1 MLSGAF
7 CSTEIQ
13 FISQKELSFCLNR
26 IVREKAVL
34 LANEKHIRE
43 WGIGSDIEKYVEANH
58 VFWIKRRYKNLTEK
72 DILECL
78 KETEGGNIE
87 QIIAIGGGSIIDLAK
102 CLSALSGMNLQQSE
116 EVIDAITNKAYCGK
130 ETYPQIV
137 AVPTT
142 AGTGSEVTRWATVWR
157 SDLKGKLSIE
167 CAGIQP
173 SYAYLVPE
181 LMRTLPLTPT
191 LTTGLDALA
200 QAAEAYWSRNSSFL
214 VQDISLRAIEVIMS
228 SLPSLLKR
236 MDDMELRRRMCRG
249 SLLAGL
255 AFSKTRTTACHSI
268 SYYLTQRYGMDHGMA
283 VAMTLDAVWRRNK
296 CYMQNAQELETL
308 FEQYGGLQG
317 WLVDVTSGIVKLN
330 LHENGV
336 EKAEI
341 TDIAEHSVVHGR
353 MDNNPILFTT
363 EEVKEILTECW

>member
-13 FISQKELSFCLNR
+13 FVTQKELLFYLNQ
-26 IVREKAVL
+26 IVGEKVVL

-43 WGIGSDIEKYVEANH
+43 WGIDSDIEEYVETNH
-58 VFWIKRRYKNLTEK
+58 VLWIKRRYKNLTEK

-78 KETEGGNIE
+78 HEIEGKKTE
-87 QIIAIGGGSIIDLAK
+87 QIIAIGGGSILDLAK
-102 CLSALSGMNLQQSE
+102 CLSALSGMNLQQPE
-116 EVIDAITNKAYCGK
+116 EVIDAIISKAYCSK
-130 ETYPQIV
+130 EEYPQII

-167 CAGIQP
+167 CVGIQP

-181 LMRTLPLTPT
+181 FMRTLPLKPT

-200 QAAEAYWSRNSSFL
+200 QAVEAYWSRNSSFL
-214 VQDISLRAIEVIMS
+214 VQDVSLRAIELIMS
-228 SLPSLLKR
+228 SLPALLGK
-236 MDDMELRRRMCRG
+236 MNDIELRTRMCRG

-268 SYYLTQRYGMDHGMA
+268 SYYLTQKYGIEHGTA
-283 VAMTLDAVWRRNK
+283 VAMTLYAVWKRNRID
-296 CYMQNAQELETL
+296 MQNSRELEIL
-308 FEQYGGLQG
+308 FEQYGGLQK
-317 WLVDVTSGIVKLN
+317 WLDDVTKGIVELN

-336 EKAEI
+336 KENEI
-341 TDIAEHSVVHGR
+341 ADIAEHSVVHGR
-353 MDNNPILFTT
+353 MDNNPILFTI